1 MWDKVCAQTK
11 QPAPEKGAPEGP
23 GSLLGSPLFMIV
35 AFVAIMYFF
44 LLRPS
49 QKREKER
56 QQMLGSLAKN
66 DQVVT
71 TGGIYGTI
79 VGLKDKTVVLRV
91 NDDQN
96 VKMEFLRGSISQVT
110 SPADEDQEESEST

>member
-96 VKMEFLRGSISQVT
+96 IKMEFLRGSISQVVSHT
-110 SPADEDQEESEST
+110 NEDEEESEST

>member
-1 MWDKVCAQTK
+1 VWDKVCAQTK

-96 VKMEFLRGSISQVT
+96 IKMEFLRGSISQVVSHT
-110 SPADEDQEESEST
+110 NEDEEESEST